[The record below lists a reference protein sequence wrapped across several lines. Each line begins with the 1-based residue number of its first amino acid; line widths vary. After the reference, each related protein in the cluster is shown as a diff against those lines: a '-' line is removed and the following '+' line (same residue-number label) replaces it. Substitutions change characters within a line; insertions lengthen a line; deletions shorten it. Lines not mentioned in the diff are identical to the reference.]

1 MAQKIGLAILALLG
15 LANCGIYA
23 GVSDLHYYHQVGVS
37 HGSESP
43 SSSASHPVLGEKEVK
58 LGYGILSFANSQGR
72 NEHQSARIGLRKEN
86 DSNRHGEKDSNN
98 HREQN
103 SNSGKYH
110 GRREAA
116 SQERPAQKVQ
126 IRVVNPPVVV
136 VRSEQRSAP
145 KRNDTPKKPAT
156 VYVPVF
162 GNLRHEE
169 NSNSGLRQASN
180 IVVTAPLISTD
191 KVDSHRV
198 GYNERVGKSNCPQCR
213 EDKKQAAETK
223 QSSEKAIQKNTDK
236 LTTTIKGPINHVEV
250 DTIHTVPKHQ
260 HRHRGDNSD
269 HEDSESDSCDSDSS
283 DNSASHHSK

>member
-37 HGSESP
+37 HRSEAP

-58 LGYGILSFANSQGR
+58 LGYGILNFANSQGDRHGSEGNSRGHEYNSGRVER
-72 NEHQSARIGLRKEN
+72 NSGRHEAGSDHHGRKEHQSARIGLRKEN

-98 HREQN
+98 HRKQN

-110 GRREAA
+110 GKREGA
-116 SQERPAQKVQ
+116 SEERPAQKVQ

-136 VRSEQRSAP
+136 VRSEQRIAP

-169 NSNSGLRQASN
+169 NSNSGLKQASN

-191 KVDSHRV
+191 KVDSHRI
-198 GYNERVGKSNCPQCR
+198 GYNERVGKSNCP
-213 EDKKQAAETK
+213 
-223 QSSEKAIQKNTDK
+223 
-236 LTTTIKGPINHVEV
+236 
-250 DTIHTVPKHQ
+250 
-260 HRHRGDNSD
+260 
-269 HEDSESDSCDSDSS
+269 
-283 DNSASHHSK
+283 